1 MHCRFTWCFY
11 ILSAFSLTATCSFY
25 GYRLI
30 PFLFLPLRDHTAI
43 HGIKAKKNLAL
54 MLPLWI
60 LFLIQ
65 QSSVQDQFHVM
76 NLLTV
81 IKYNPLESKFMEFSS
96 SFLSVYHED
105 CVCGG
110 ASLIIYQGSSVLYK
124 TCARKTILLKVQC
137 DF

>member
-96 SFLSVYHED
+96 SFLS
-105 CVCGG
+105 
-110 ASLIIYQGSSVLYK
+110 ITK
-124 TCARKTILLKVQC
+124 TAFVVGPR
-137 DF
+137 

>member
-1 MHCRFTWCFY
+1 
-11 ILSAFSLTATCSFY
+11 
-25 GYRLI
+25 
-30 PFLFLPLRDHTAI
+30 
-43 HGIKAKKNLAL
+43 
-54 MLPLWI
+54 
-60 LFLIQ
+60 
-65 QSSVQDQFHVM
+65 M

-96 SFLSVYHED
+96 SLLSVYHED

-124 TCARKTILLKVQC
+124 TYARKTILLKVQC